1 MATYHHHRGAVVEK
15 PEQMSVS
22 ELKAWLSQFG
32 EKNRKHFENNQ
43 VRNCGDI
50 RSKISKFQD
59 ASLSTSSSGST
70 SVSSPPQLPIR
81 KPVVAGAT
89 VKREKQDAKS
99 LVQANLPV
107 FREFDKEENRSNE
120 AWQEKEIPMDE
131 LGNFRIVS
139 IQKLADPPKPKPK
152 TISSLFSFP
161 RDATDGVLDPWT
173 SPCLDTDAFSSG
185 HRNHHE
191 DAKTVWSLE
200 NDNQSV
206 FTGRFTDPGTQ
217 VQRNVFT
224 PDDENSQSW
233 SLRSRLICKSR
244 KEKEAD
250 VPRIAAKAAQGSVHE
265 QASWAPVKESAP
277 LFKDQSFTE
286 VASYFLAA
294 APAEPV
300 PHIPS
305 ILADEE
311 SVSTWSE
318 SSVVAFPESRDFLDT
333 ANIGDIFSEEAALD
347 RLDGCSKGE
356 DFEARNRQHSTTTSC
371 TGSTPNRPPFP
382 TARSLVSLEAQSD
395 SRVDKDS
402 SGRNKKSSVVVD
414 GAAVSLTMARFGH
427 KTKSQ
432 KKSAVQLRREQLE
445 KKWAEDRA
453 PVDSMSRKV
462 KWHASNGCYKKKV
475 ILDYSDDK

>member
-1 MATYHHHRGAVVEK
+1 
-15 PEQMSVS
+15 
-22 ELKAWLSQFG
+22 
-32 EKNRKHFENNQ
+32 
-43 VRNCGDI
+43 
-50 RSKISKFQD
+50 
-59 ASLSTSSSGST
+59 
-70 SVSSPPQLPIR
+70 
-81 KPVVAGAT
+81 
-89 VKREKQDAKS
+89 
-99 LVQANLPV
+99 
-107 FREFDKEENRSNE
+107 
-120 AWQEKEIPMDE
+120 MDE

-161 RDATDGVLDPWT
+161 RDASDDFLDPWT
-173 SPCLDTDAFSSG
+173 GPCLDTDAFSSD

-206 FTGRFTDPGTQ
+206 FTGRFTDPGTH
-217 VQRNVFT
+217 VQRHMFT
-224 PDDENSQSW
+224 LDDEVSKSW

-250 VPRIAAKAAQGSVHE
+250 VPRIAAKAAFQGSAHDQVDT
-265 QASWAPVKESAP
+265 APVKETAP

-286 VASYFLAA
+286 VASYFLAP
-294 APAEPV
+294 PAEPV
-300 PHIPS
+300 HHIPS
-305 ILADEE
+305 VLADEE

-347 RLDGCSKGE
+347 RLDGCSKGA
-356 DFEARNRQHSTTTSC
+356 DLEARSRQHSTTTFDA
-371 TGSTPNRPPFP
+371 GSTPNRLPFP
-382 TARSLVSLEAQSD
+382 TAARSSVSLAAKSD
-395 SRVDKDS
+395 NCVDNDS
-402 SGRNKKSSVVVD
+402 SSRNKKSSVVVD
-414 GAAVSLTMARFGH
+414 GAAVSLAITRFGH
-427 KTKSQ
+427 KAKSQ

-462 KWHASNGCYKKKV
+462 KWHAANGCYKRKV